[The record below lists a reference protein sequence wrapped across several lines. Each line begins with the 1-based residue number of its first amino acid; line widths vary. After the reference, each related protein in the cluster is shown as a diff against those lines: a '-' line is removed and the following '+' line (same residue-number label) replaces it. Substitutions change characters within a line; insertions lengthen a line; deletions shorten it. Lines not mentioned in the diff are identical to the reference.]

1 MKYIQ
6 IILLLIFSFRI
17 IQGQTADYLI
27 AENPSNLTIYNKYQ
41 QHISDQL
48 RDQFVPF
55 TPFRIVHENEILSD
69 QITLASR
76 VLFNHQVLFLL
87 KNEQERYSP
96 ENNGYIKLFKNC
108 EIYGDTIRVLKNLRV
123 STFKKPK
130 ELYKKN
136 RHNYLQEGQL
146 CKRIFKY
153 RNLYYVKLMSD
164 STVFGWTLLPR
175 NGWEINRQSNFS
187 FAIVPENLISRLQLR
202 IESVNQDYENMFNYF
217 NKKYNQEKMIPN
229 WILEISENQIQG
241 TLNDPSLKAQLKNS
255 NRYLMQDI
263 DNIFLGSDFVPVFS
277 DSSFTIKFSR
287 KRK

>member
-164 STVFGWTLLPR
+164 STVFSWTLLAR

-187 FAIVPENLISRLQLR
+187 FTTVPEDLISRLQLR

-217 NKKYNQEKMIPN
+217 NKSYNQEKMIPN
-229 WILEISENQIQG
+229 WNLEISENQIQG

>member
-17 IQGQTADYLI
+17 IQGQTADFLI

-41 QHISDQL
+41 QYISSQV
-48 RDQFVPF
+48 RDQYAPF
-55 TPFRIVHENEILSD
+55 TPFRIVQENEILSD
-69 QITLASR
+69 QITMASR

-87 KNEQERYSP
+87 KNEEKRYFP

-108 EIYGDTIRVLKNLRV
+108 EIYDDTIRVLKNLRV
-123 STFKKPK
+123 STFKKPE

-146 CKRIFKY
+146 CNRIFKF

-164 STVFGWTLLPR
+164 STLFGWTLLPR

-187 FAIVPENLISRLQLR
+187 FTTVPENLISRLQLR

-217 NKKYNQEKMIPN
+217 NKKYNQEKRIPN